1 MMAYFVC
8 ILRYLTLTM
17 SILACLS
24 AVLMAALVITGTVM
38 RYFLGSPLMFSDELV
53 GYMFVSMSFL
63 AFPMGLLKKRHIS
76 VDLVVRNIDYPI
88 RRIIDLLGILI
99 FIIFA
104 AVFIFKSFEFAD
116 FSRQINARS
125 DIGALLVWPWMML
138 MPVSLGVATLVA
150 LIQLIDTIR
159 MWAGCE
165 PLVKENREEVPDIK
179 SEEHL

>member
-1 MMAYFVC
+1 
-8 ILRYLTLTM
+8 
-17 SILACLS
+17 
-24 AVLMAALVITGTVM
+24 
-38 RYFLGSPLMFSDELV
+38 
-53 GYMFVSMSFL
+53 MFVSMSFL

-88 RRIIDLLGILI
+88 RRIIDILGILI
-99 FIIFA
+99 FIVFA

-179 SEEHL
+179 MEEHL